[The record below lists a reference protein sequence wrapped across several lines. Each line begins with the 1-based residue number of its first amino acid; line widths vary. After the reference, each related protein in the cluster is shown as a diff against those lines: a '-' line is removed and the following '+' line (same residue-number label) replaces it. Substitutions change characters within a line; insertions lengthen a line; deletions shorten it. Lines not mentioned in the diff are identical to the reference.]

1 MLVFEPTTARI
12 VSFVRRS
19 SLIRLLTFF
28 AICIASEGRATTIP
42 EIVAKA
48 KPAVVQIIT
57 SEANRSPIKTGTG
70 FFRKRGGDEPASEPD
85 EVFRSARVTNE
96 MEDAA
101 KSH

>member
-1 MLVFEPTTARI
+1 VLVFEPTTVRI

-48 KPAVVQIIT
+48 KPAVAQIIT
-57 SEANRSPIKTGTG
+57 SDANWSPIKTGTG
-70 FFRKRGGDEPASEPD
+70 FFGSAEGTNQHGKQTKFSEAL
-85 EVFRSARVTNE
+85 E
-96 MEDAA
+96 
-101 KSH
+101 